1 MSTIC
6 GIDCCSKCTIKGS
19 SCDGCTETDGHPCGG
34 RCVAAECIK
43 TGGFDAFYSCK
54 SKIVEEINSLG
65 IRNLRVSDM
74 NLLNGFYVNM
84 EYMLPNGQ
92 HAKLLDDKN
101 VYWCNQVEIL
111 GSDRCYGIAADESY
125 LLICQYGCDGSD
137 PEIILYRKR

>member
-1 MSTIC
+1 MVWIA
-6 GIDCCSKCTIKGS
+6 
-19 SCDGCTETDGHPCGG
+19 
-34 RCVAAECIK
+34 AAECIK

-54 SKIVEEINSLG
+54 SKILEEINSLG

-92 HAKLLDDKN
+92 RAKLLDDKN